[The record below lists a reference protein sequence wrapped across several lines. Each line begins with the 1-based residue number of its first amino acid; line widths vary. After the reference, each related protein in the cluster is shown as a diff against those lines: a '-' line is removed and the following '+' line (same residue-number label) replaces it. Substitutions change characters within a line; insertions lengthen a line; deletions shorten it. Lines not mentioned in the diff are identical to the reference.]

1 MKTLVK
7 IIIFV
12 LCGLS
17 ILGGVAAAA
26 SKSFE
31 GLNLNKLKLPRQ
43 VIGSE
48 KGLNLL
54 QVVGVASSSYGDYE
68 YLDKN
73 SRSTSQVH
81 AGTIVV
87 AVLQYGYG
95 NANAASLAASEP
107 DDTNTVTFCGSLSNI
122 HNCRAGEKVSGW
134 IYFYQFN
141 QSQGGYFTMSANSTA
156 APFGTSKV
164 AMTIKSRQWH

>member
-1 MKTLVK
+1 MKTLAK
-7 IIIFV
+7 TIAFTI
-12 LCGLS
+12 CGLS
-17 ILGGVAAAA
+17 LLGGVVAAAG
-26 SKSFE
+26 KPLE
-31 GLNLNKLKLPRQ
+31 GLNLSKLKLPQQ
-43 VIGSE
+43 VAGAA
-48 KGLNLL
+48 KGLSLL

-68 YLDKN
+68 YLDRN
-73 SRSTSQVH
+73 SRSTSQAH
-81 AGTIVV
+81 AGNIVV

-95 NANAASLAASEP
+95 NTNAASLNAAEP

-164 AMTIKSRQWH
+164 ALTIQSKQWH